1 MSSTLF
7 YLRNGLHRYD
17 QFPEAV
23 RRLDCSRRALRQA
36 CGEEPE
42 IPEETKRLIM
52 VERVARELFENLL
65 FTDSDNPMV
74 SEVQQALDREFSE
87 PLSFQYL
94 PGETDLAVMRET
106 GEGPREVNALEKE
119 NILERAWKITLA
131 KVDETML

>member
-1 MSSTLF
+1 
-7 YLRNGLHRYD
+7 
-17 QFPEAV
+17 
-23 RRLDCSRRALRQA
+23 
-36 CGEEPE
+36 
-42 IPEETKRLIM
+42 M